1 MSCNR
6 TQLCGRLETRGV
18 LRFSPAGVAIVD
30 FTIAHRS
37 EQKEANTL
45 RKVDCVMKATA
56 AENLAQKIAQLPVG
70 SRIKASGFLAQ
81 ASRGNLALVLHV
93 QNFELIE

>member
-6 TQLCGRLETRGV
+6 TQLCGRLETRGA
-18 LRFSPAGVAIVD
+18 LRFSPAGVALVD

-37 EQKEANTL
+37 EQKEANSL
-45 RKVDCVMKATA
+45 RKVGCAMKATA
-56 AENLAQKIAQLPVG
+56 AEDLAQEIAKLPVG
-70 SRIKASGFLAQ
+70 TLIKATGFLAQ
-81 ASRGNLALVLHV
+81 ASRTDFALVLHV

>member
-6 TQLCGRLETRGV
+6 THLCGRLETRGA
-18 LRFSPAGVAIVD
+18 LRFSPAGVALVD

-37 EQKEANTL
+37 EQKVANTV
-45 RKVDCVMKATA
+45 RRVDCVMKATA
-56 AENLAQKIAQLPVG
+56 AEDLAQKIAKLPVG
-70 SRIKASGFLAQ
+70 AQIKASGFLAQ
-81 ASRGNLALVLHV
+81 ASRANSALVLHV

>member
-18 LRFSPAGVAIVD
+18 LRFSPVGVALVA
-30 FTIAHRS
+30 FSIAHRS
-37 EQKEANTL
+37 EQQEADTR
-45 RKVDCVMKATA
+45 RKVACVVNALA
-56 AENLAQKIAQLPVG
+56 AGELAQKIAHLADGAKIRVN
-70 SRIKASGFLAQ
+70 GFLTQ
-81 ASRGNLALVLHV
+81 AGRANSALVLHV

>member
-1 MSCNR
+1 VSCNR
-6 TQLCGRLETRGV
+6 TLLCGRLETRGV
-18 LRFSPAGVAIVD
+18 LRFSPAGVALVD

-37 EQKEANTL
+37 EQKEANTV

-56 AENLAQKIAQLPVG
+56 AEDLAQKIAKLPVG
-70 SRIKASGFLAQ
+70 AQIKASGFLAQ
-81 ASRGNLALVLHV
+81 ASRANSALVLHV